1 MIDFY
6 DRVNTA
12 IKEAC
17 GQETWPGYYLIRG
30 DEFKNLFLSIKSH
43 DIGKTLEV
51 GCGNGFFSYLVSSV
65 SSTVIA
71 TDLYCKDPK
80 SHTVGMDNARQLIS
94 KIGGKNISLCACSGE
109 SLPFKDDVF
118 DLVFSSY
125 TLQYIKDRQFV
136 LNELKRV
143 VKKDGEIVLVLPNF
157 TERVYSFFQ
166 YYVYFMVKAIK
177 MVFKKIYGKKISRDN
192 NAKNHS
198 FDIKKFKEDYK
209 YFPFP
214 GPHGAYKNSFIE
226 MISHMPHRWNAEFK
240 RAGLKLNSSFTTVF
254 VPYPLIL
261 TISYRLACN
270 MLFLSKKITQFLGTK
285 PFIKYF
291 GYNYCVVLKK

>member
-1 MIDFY
+1 MIDF
-6 DRVNTA
+6 DNRVNTA
-12 IKEAC
+12 IKEAY
-17 GQETWPGYYLIRG
+17 GQEPWPGYYLIRG
-30 DEFKNLFLSIKSH
+30 DEFKNLFLSIKSR

-51 GCGNGFFSYLVSSV
+51 GCGNGFFSYLASSV

-94 KIGGKNISLCACSGE
+94 KIGSNNISLCACSGE
-109 SLPFKDDVF
+109 RLPFKDDVF
-118 DLVFSSY
+118 DTVFSSY
-125 TLQYIKDRQFV
+125 VLQYIKDRQFF

-143 VKKDGEIVLVLPNF
+143 IKKDGKIVLVLPNF

-166 YYVYFMVKAIK
+166 YYVYFIVKIMK
-177 MVFKKIYGKKISRDN
+177 MVFKKICGKKNSRDN
-192 NAKNHS
+192 NTKS
-198 FDIKKFKEDYK
+198 LPFDIKKFRENYK

-226 MISHMPHRWNAEFK
+226 MISHMSHRWNAEFK
-240 RAGLKLNSSFTTVF
+240 TAGLKLNSSFTTVF
-254 VPYPLIL
+254 VSYPLIL
-261 TISYRLACN
+261 TISYRLAYI

-285 PFIKYF
+285 PFVKYF
-291 GYNYCVVLKK
+291 GYNYCVILKK